1 MVRGQRREECTG
13 RLNMVL
19 RWDVME
25 GGYGVDPETLLLKL
39 CLPLTTLCSVDLVRT
54 LERSFAGQDRG

>member
-1 MVRGQRREECTG
+1 
-13 RLNMVL
+13 MVL